1 MKKKIILVAALTFVL
16 TSIVWFVIMLH
27 VVPKIEDD
35 SYFIEDE
42 VVEDDSHFADSLST
56 VRAELIG
63 EWEPVELSQSRLLFT
78 QYKTLVVTLINGSSS
93 SITYSYFF
101 DDYPYINED
110 KTDVDVV
117 RISNDA
123 IESASGNSF
132 RYLIQKEANDTY
144 LLIYSHSILSGK
156 YKKVK

>member
-16 TSIVWFVIMLH
+16 TSIVWFLITRNIVT
-27 VVPKIEDD
+27 KSEEECN
-35 SYFIEDE
+35 YIEDE
-42 VVEDDSHFADSLST
+42 VVDIHFADSLST

-78 QYKTLVVTLINGSSS
+78 QYKTLVVTPINGSSS

-110 KTDVDVV
+110 KTDADVV